1 MKSSNAKN
9 EENIKCRLYELRKKD
24 NKELQMVKAS
34 LKEKM
39 ERMSTLSG
47 QMAKLSEEHAKRIRY
62 VAQLAVNDIIRSSNT
77 ELRGHE
83 IRYIEMF
90 LLSFN

>member
-62 VAQLAVNDIIRSSNT
+62 VAQLEVNDIIRSSNREVNRMKSGT
-77 ELRGHE
+77 LKWF
-83 IRYIEMF
+83 YII
-90 LLSFN
+90 

>member
-24 NKELQMVKAS
+24 NEELQMVKAS

-39 ERMSTLSG
+39 ERMSTISG

-62 VAQLAVNDIIRSSNT
+62 VAQLEMNDIVRSSNIIILT
-77 ELRGHE
+77 H
-83 IRYIEMF
+83 YI
-90 LLSFN
+90 

>member
-9 EENIKCRLYELRKKD
+9 QENIKCRLYELRKKD

-62 VAQLAVNDIIRSSNT
+62 VAQLEVNNIIRSGSK
-77 ELRGHE
+77 E
-83 IRYIEMF
+83 IMKSGTLKIRIH
-90 LLSFN
+90 

>member
-24 NKELQMVKAS
+24 DKELQLVKIS

-39 ERMSTLSG
+39 ERMSKLSG

-62 VAQLAVNDIIRSSNT
+62 VKKFKKIRFKQI
-77 ELRGHE
+77 L
-83 IRYIEMF
+83 
-90 LLSFN
+90 